1 MKNLTHIESEILPK
15 GYSEWRKEIEELIEV
30 SKLRT
35 AINVNT
41 GTLTLYWN
49 IGSQILEKQERLG
62 WGAKVIE
69 QLSADLSHKFPD
81 DRGYSVRNLKY
92 MRQFAQAYPHFPI
105 MQVPLAQLEGQP
117 IWQVPL
123 AELKEHN
130 QEFVQVP
137 LAQITWYHHISL
149 LSKVKDEAER
159 AYYTDVASALP
170 QIEDIEKEQL

>member
-1 MKNLTHIESEILPK
+1 MKKIAHIESEILPK
-15 GYSEWRKEIEELIEV
+15 GYSEWRREIEELIEV

-49 IGSQILEKQERLG
+49 IGVQILEKQERLG

-105 MQVPLAQLEGQP
+105 
-117 IWQVPL
+117 
-123 AELKEHN
+123 
-130 QEFVQVP
+130 VQVP

-159 AYYTDVASALP
+159 AL
-170 QIEDIEKEQL
+170 